1 MKDTLVLWDI
11 DGTLV
16 NTDRSGERSLA
27 ALLRNLYH
35 QNLNVD
41 LPMVEVQGCTDTKIM
56 YDLLAFLGQPA
67 TEAEVARFRAAYLAG
82 LATAL
87 PEGKA
92 RVLPGI
98 GEALNRIEAHPRIHQ
113 ALLTGNLQEGARL
126 KLSHLKIW
134 DYFKFGAFADDNA
147 DRNRLGPVALARAK
161 QNLGIDFSPERV
173 WIVGDTPRDIAC
185 GKVIGARTVAVATGC
200 FTLQELERHAPT
212 YALAD
217 MSDTEALMKVLLN

>member
-16 NTDRSGERSLA
+16 NTDLAGERSLQ

-35 QNLNVD
+35 QSFGNNL
-41 LPMVEVQGCTDTKIM
+41 PAEVQGCTDTKIM
-56 YDLLAFLGQPA
+56 YDLLAHLGQPA
-67 TEAEVARFRAAYLAG
+67 TEAEMVRFRAAYLSG
-82 LATAL
+82 LAAAL
-87 PEGKA
+87 PLGKA

-98 GEALNRIEAHPRIHQ
+98 GEALNRIQAHPRIHQ

-134 DYFKFGAFADDNA
+134 DFFKFGAFADDHA

-161 QNLGIDFSPERV
+161 QNLGIEFSPERV

-185 GKVIGARTVAVATGC
+185 GKAIGARTLAVATGC
-200 FTLQELERHAPT
+200 FTLAELERHSPT
-212 YALAD
+212 CVLAD
-217 MSDTEALMKVLLN
+217 MSDTEALMKIFQN